1 MYVRLIQ
8 AYDAVESEERR
19 RQMSAAASRLRLC
32 VSGSAAMPVPVA
44 KRWSEIAN
52 GKELLERYGATEI
65 GMALSQPLAG
75 RRVPGRVGHPLP
87 GVQVKLVDGEL
98 RVKGPGVFG
107 GYVGRPEA
115 TAACFDETGS
125 SSPETLTEYDE
136 NLGYGIMGRT
146 SVDIIKHGGYKLS
159 ALEIESA
166 VLEHPGVGE
175 CAVCGVPDDVYGEIV
190 GCVLAPGPGGSDG
203 ARFLR
208 RRPRGGAARVPERQ
222 VGELQGPRR
231 GRGRG
236 RRAAQRDGEG
246 EQAVAGRA
254 FRREIDYFVSTR
266 KVQITG
272 KGYLL
277 TLSRRGA
284 R

>member
-1 MYVRLIQ
+1 MVKSCWSGTALRRSAWRCRNPCAGD
-8 AYDAVESEERR
+8 AYPG
-19 RQMSAAASRLRLC
+19 
-32 VSGSAAMPVPVA
+32 GSAIPYRAC
-44 KRWSEIAN
+44 E
-52 GKELLERYGATEI
+52 
-65 GMALSQPLAG
+65 
-75 RRVPGRVGHPLP
+75 
-87 GVQVKLVDGEL
+87 VKLVDGEL

-115 TAACFDETGS
+115 TAACFDELGFFITGDS
-125 SSPETLTEYDE
+125 TEYDE
-136 NLGYGIMGRT
+136 NLGYRIMGRT

-190 GCVLAPGPGGSDG
+190 GCVLAPGPG
-203 ARFLR
+203 FR
-208 RRPRGGAARVPERQ
+208 RRPGLAAARRGGAARVPERQ
-222 VGELQGPRR
+222 DGELQGPRR

-254 FRREIDYFVSTR
+254 LRREPRLVETR
-266 KVQITG
+266 NIHIRVRVTF
-272 KGYLL
+272 
-277 TLSRRGA
+277 
-284 R
+284 